1 MEVWGTKR
9 GCGEIDRVSAVSC
22 YFLILKVLVCFD
34 RWVDLIDESIIGL
47 IFGMLMFFGL
57 L

>member
-1 MEVWGTKR
+1 M
-9 GCGEIDRVSAVSC
+9 SAVSC